1 LTSGKRRISFY
12 RMVESNLQLDL
23 LFGALS
29 DSTRRGILQRVARK
43 EMSIGEVAGHFELTF
58 GAISKHI
65 KVLERARLVTKR
77 RRGKEQVV
85 LIVPK
90 TVKLARRHIER
101 YARLWADRFDELE
114 TILREDATS

>member
-1 LTSGKRRISFY
+1 
-12 RMVESNLQLDL
+12 MVESNLQLDL

-29 DSTRRGILQRVARK
+29 DTTRRGILERVSK
-43 EMSIGEVAGHFELTF
+43 VELSIGEIARHFDLTF

-65 KVLERARLVTKR
+65 KVLERANLVTKR

-90 TVKLARRHIER
+90 TLNIARKHIER
-101 YARLWADRFDELE
+101 YARLWADRFDNLE
-114 TILREDATS
+114 SILREETP